1 MQKNAHAIGPT
12 ATKKNDKNSDEGS
25 YRLVIDCP
33 DQVGLVAAVSQFLA
47 SVNASILE
55 ASHHTDVK
63 LSRFFMR
70 HEIDANSLKLGHEEF
85 TLAFSELAQKYD
97 MRWTLNSSQKKP
109 KVALLV
115 SKEEH
120 CLNDVLHRWHT
131 GELNCDIPCIIAN
144 HKSMKKYA
152 DWYEIPFH
160 FIDFSDKTKAFEEI
174 EKILHD
180 YNVDL
185 TVLARF
191 MQIIPDGLCQRLQG
205 KIINIHHSFL
215 PSFVGAKPYQQ
226 AYDRGVKLIGAT
238 CHYVTSILD
247 EGPIIEQEVMRI
259 SHSDSSVD
267 MVRKGKRCE
276 ISALANGLR
285 YHIEDRVIICQHK
298 TIVFN

>member
-1 MQKNAHAIGPT
+1 LP
-12 ATKKNDKNSDEGS
+12 AT

-47 SVNASILE
+47 SHNASILE
-55 ASHHTDVK
+55 ASHHTDLK

-70 HEIDANSLKLGHEEF
+70 HEIDADSLNIDHQALHH
-85 TLAFSELAQKYD
+85 AFSDLAEKYD
-97 MRWTLNSSQKKP
+97 MSFSLKSSADKP
-109 KVALLV
+109 KVALLA
-115 SKEEH
+115 SKESH

-131 GELNCDIPCIIAN
+131 GELACDIPCIIAN
-144 HKSMKKYA
+144 HQNMKKYA
-152 DWYEIPFH
+152 DWYDLPFH
-160 FIDFSDKTKAFEEI
+160 FVNFSDKVAAFAEI
-174 EKILHD
+174 ETLLERYDI
-180 YNVDL
+180 DL

-191 MQIIPDGLCQRLQG
+191 MQIIPDHLCTKLAG

-238 CHYVTSILD
+238 CHYVTSVLD

-259 SHSDSSVD
+259 SHSDSSED

-276 ISALANGLR
+276 INALANGLR